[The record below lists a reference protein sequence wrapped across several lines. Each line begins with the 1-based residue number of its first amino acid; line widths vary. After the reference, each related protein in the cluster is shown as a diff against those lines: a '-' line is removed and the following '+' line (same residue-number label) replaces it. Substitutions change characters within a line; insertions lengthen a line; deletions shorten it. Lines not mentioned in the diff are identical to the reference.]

1 MAIKLKVTETNRKL
15 QDLVRQDTLVFPDRK
30 ETVMVIEKEK
40 GRLYTQRIRGNAAE
54 RVRYQLEKVGDDY
67 VFNNK
72 SEGFV
77 YYFKRIGK

>member
-1 MAIKLKVTETNRKL
+1 MAIKLKVTQANRKL
-15 QDLVRQDTLVFPDRK
+15 QELVRQDILVFPDRQ

-40 GRLYTQRIRGNAAE
+40 GRLYTKRIRGNVEE
-54 RVRYQLEKVGDDY
+54 RVRYQLEKAGDDY

-72 SEGFV
+72 SEGYA

>member
-40 GRLYTQRIRGNAAE
+40 GRLYTQRIRGNAEE